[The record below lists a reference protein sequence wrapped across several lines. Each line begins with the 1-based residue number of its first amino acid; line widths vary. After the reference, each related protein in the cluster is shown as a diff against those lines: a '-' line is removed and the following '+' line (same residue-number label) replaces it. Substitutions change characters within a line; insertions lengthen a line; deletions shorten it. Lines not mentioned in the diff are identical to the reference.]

1 MLLFEAMGQT
11 LDVALGKKQIRLLL
25 IAALLQEMKVQIKTK
40 RQYKQLKFRERW
52 KLLYQH
58 NRVNVIQ
65 GYFIDIFD
73 HRKTIIRVFIVVYLA
88 SNNCFWF
95 QDFLRWSS
103 LWL

>member
-1 MLLFEAMGQT
+1 MQLVGSVITDESATINLSGQRKTFMLLFEAMGQT

-73 HRKTIIRVFIVVYLA
+73 HRKT
-88 SNNCFWF
+88 
-95 QDFLRWSS
+95 
-103 LWL
+103 